1 MRLLNYWGYDVAN
14 FDSAWCNSAQEPN
27 IPLFYSEEYAS
38 SDVIG
43 TFGGSLPGA
52 LHNKWGV
59 VSVWVPFSWGVQ
71 NKLILSNCG
80 NHLKNDLN
88 ETTKL
93 SSIMDWI
100 WWT

>member
-14 FDSAWCNSAQEPN
+14 FDSDAILLKNPL
-27 IPLFYSEEYAS
+27 PLFYSEEYAS

-43 TFGGSLPGA
+43 TFGGSLSGA

-59 VSVWVPFSWGVQ
+59 VVCMVVIFLRSTKQTKQLW
-71 NKLILSNCG
+71 
-80 NHLKNDLN
+80 NHSKRWENDLN

-93 SSIMDWI
+93 SPIMDWI
-100 WWT
+100 I